1 MALPVSVVAGQF
13 IRVPQDPLIERI
25 AAGAGMD
32 AADDWIAERAG
43 KGDIVITADIPLASR
58 CVKAGAEV
66 IAPNGKPFTEAID
79 RHDPCGPQSH
89 DRSAFLRRSDRR
101 PEILLAA
108 RPLGVPLGA
117 RPDHPPHPAPARG
130 SNRTETELNRMAPPL
145 IQLKEIKLTFGGTP
159 LLSGVELSVS
169 AGERVCLIGRNGS
182 GKSTLLKI
190 AAGLVQPDS
199 GSRFVQPGATIR
211 YLPQEPDFS
220 GFATTLAYVEAGLA
234 PGDDHY
240 QATYLLE
247 QLGLH
252 GDEDPAHLS
261 GGEARRTALAHVLA
275 PSPDILLL
283 DEPTNHLD
291 LTTIEWLESE
301 LDSRRCALVIIS
313 HDRRFLSNLSRST
326 AWLDRGQ
333 IRQIDRGFSAF
344 EAWRDEVLAEEE
356 RDQHKLDRKIVN
368 EEHWLRY
375 GVSGRRKRNVK
386 RLGNLH
392 ALRQQRRDY
401 RGAAGNANLAAAE
414 ADKSGKL
421 VIEAKNISRTYGE
434 RKIVDDFSI
443 RVQRGD
449 RIGIVGPNGAGKT
462 TLIDMLTGGS
472 PPDSGTIRFGANIE
486 MATLDQHRESL
497 DPKSTLA
504 EALTGGRGDH
514 VMVGGKPK
522 HVVSY
527 MKDFLFAQEQM
538 RTPLEVL
545 SGGERGRLMLARALA
560 KPSNLLVLDEPTND
574 LDLETLDVLEEMLG
588 DYEGTVILI
597 SHDRDFLDRVVT
609 SVIAPE
615 GDGRWIEYA
624 GGYTDMLAQRG
635 ADLKREAVKAAAV
648 ERDKTDVS
656 QRASGRDKTPAQFQR
671 EARAGHAAEDHRQ
684 IAGRDRQTAAPS

>member
-1 MALPVSVVAGQF
+1 
-13 IRVPQDPLIERI
+13 
-25 AAGAGMD
+25 
-32 AADDWIAERAG
+32 
-43 KGDIVITADIPLASR
+43 
-58 CVKAGAEV
+58 
-66 IAPNGKPFTEAID
+66 
-79 RHDPCGPQSH
+79 
-89 DRSAFLRRSDRR
+89 
-101 PEILLAA
+101 
-108 RPLGVPLGA
+108 
-117 RPDHPPHPAPARG
+117 
-130 SNRTETELNRMAPPL
+130 MAPPL
-145 IQLKEIKLTFGGTP
+145 IQLKDIKLTFGGTP

-169 AGERVCLIGRNGS
+169 SGERVCLIGRNGS

-190 AAGLVQPDS
+190 AAGLVEPDR

-211 YLPQEPDFS
+211 YLPQEPDF
-220 GFATTLAYVEAGLA
+220 GDHKTTLAYVEAGLG

-240 QATYLLE
+240 QARYLVE
-247 QLGLH
+247 QLGLS
-252 GDEDPAHLS
+252 GDEDPAHVS
-261 GGEARRTALAHVLA
+261 GGEARRAALARVLA

-291 LTTIEWLESE
+291 LPTIEWLEGE
-301 LDSRRCALVIIS
+301 LQSRRCALVIIS

-392 ALRQQRRDY
+392 ALRDQRRDY
-401 RGAAGNANLAAAE
+401 RGATGNANLAAAE

-421 VIEAKNISRTYGE
+421 VIEAKNIAKAYGE
-434 RKIVDDFSI
+434 RKIVEGFST

-449 RIGIVGPNGAGKT
+449 RIGVVGPNGAGKT
-462 TLIDMLTGGS
+462 TLVHLLIGND
-472 PPDSGTIRFGANIE
+472 PPDSGTIRLGANIE

-504 EALTGGRGDH
+504 DAMTGGRGDH
-514 VMVGGKPK
+514 VMVGDKPR
-522 HVVSY
+522 HVIGY
-527 MKDFLFAQEQM
+527 MKDFLFAQEQ
-538 RTPLEVL
+538 RGTPLEAL

-609 SVIAPE
+609 SVIVPE

-624 GGYTDMLAQRG
+624 GGYSDMLAQRG
-635 ADLKREAVKAAAV
+635 EDLAREAPSMTTAEEKKETRAAAPSAAPKRRLNFN
-648 ERDKTDVS
+648 EKHALETLPKTIAKLQAEIAKQQKLLDDPDLYAKD
-656 QRASGRDKTPAQFQR
+656 RKKFDAASAAMAKAQ
-671 EARAGHAAEDHRQ
+671 EELVAAEDRWLELEVLREEIEQ
-684 IAGRDRQTAAPS
+684 A

>member
-1 MALPVSVVAGQF
+1 
-13 IRVPQDPLIERI
+13 
-25 AAGAGMD
+25 
-32 AADDWIAERAG
+32 
-43 KGDIVITADIPLASR
+43 
-58 CVKAGAEV
+58 
-66 IAPNGKPFTEAID
+66 
-79 RHDPCGPQSH
+79 
-89 DRSAFLRRSDRR
+89 
-101 PEILLAA
+101 
-108 RPLGVPLGA
+108 
-117 RPDHPPHPAPARG
+117 
-130 SNRTETELNRMAPPL
+130 MAPPL
-145 IQLKEIKLTFGGTP
+145 IQLKDIALTFGGTP
-159 LLSGVELSVS
+159 LLSSVELSVS
-169 AGERVCLIGRNGS
+169 PAERVCLIGRNGS

-190 AAGLVQPDS
+190 AAGLVEPDR
-199 GSRFVQPGATIR
+199 GTRFVQPGATIR

-220 GFATTLAYVEAGLA
+220 GHATTLDYVEAGLG
-234 PGDDHY
+234 PGDDQHP
-240 QATYLLE
+240 ARYLLE
-247 QLGLH
+247 QLGLR
-252 GDEDPAHLS
+252 GDEDPTKLS
-261 GGEARRTALAHVLA
+261 GGEARRAALARVLA

-291 LTTIEWLESE
+291 LTTIEWLENE
-301 LDSRRCALVIIS
+301 LDGRRSALVLIS
-313 HDRRFLSNLSRST
+313 HDRRFLTNLSRGT

-333 IRQIDRGFSAF
+333 IKQIARGFASF

-356 RDQHKLDRKIVN
+356 REQHKLDRKIVN

-392 ALRQQRRDY
+392 ALRDQRRDY
-401 RGAAGNANLAAAE
+401 RGAAGNANLTAAE

-421 VIEAKNISRTYGE
+421 VIEAKSITKSYGD
-434 RKIVDDFSI
+434 RKVIDDFSI

-462 TLIDMLTGGS
+462 TLVNLLTGADQ
-472 PPDSGTIRFGANIE
+472 PDSGSVRLGANLE

-497 DPKSTLA
+497 DPKTTLA

-574 LDLETLDVLEEMLG
+574 LDLETLDVLEDMLG
-588 DYEGTVILI
+588 DYDGTVILI

-609 SVIAPE
+609 SVIAPDHH
-615 GDGRWIEYA
+615 GKWIEYA
-624 GGYTDMLAQRG
+624 GGYSDMLSQRG
-635 ADLKREAVKAAAV
+635 SDLKREAAKAAA
-648 ERDKTDVS
+648 EEKKDAKT
-656 QRASGRDKTPAQFQR
+656 SGAPAAPKRRLNFNEKHALETLPKTIANFQR
-671 EARAGHAAEDHRQ
+671 EIAKQQRILDDPDLYRKDRKKFDAASAAIAAAQTELAAAEDRWLELEVLREEIEQ
-684 IAGRDRQTAAPS
+684 A

>member
-1 MALPVSVVAGQF
+1 
-13 IRVPQDPLIERI
+13 
-25 AAGAGMD
+25 
-32 AADDWIAERAG
+32 
-43 KGDIVITADIPLASR
+43 
-58 CVKAGAEV
+58 
-66 IAPNGKPFTEAID
+66 
-79 RHDPCGPQSH
+79 
-89 DRSAFLRRSDRR
+89 
-101 PEILLAA
+101 
-108 RPLGVPLGA
+108 
-117 RPDHPPHPAPARG
+117 
-130 SNRTETELNRMAPPL
+130 MAPPL
-145 IQLKEIKLTFGGTP
+145 IQLKDIRLTFGGTP

-169 AGERVCLIGRNGS
+169 SGERVCLIGRNGS

-190 AAGLVQPDS
+190 AAGLVEADG

-211 YLPQEPDFS
+211 YLPQEPDF
-220 GFATTLAYVEAGLA
+220 GDHKTTLAYVEAGLG

-240 QATYLLE
+240 QARYLVE

-252 GDEDPAHLS
+252 GDEDPAHVS
-261 GGEARRTALAHVLA
+261 GGEARRAALARVLA

-291 LTTIEWLESE
+291 LPTIEWLEGE
-301 LDSRRCALVIIS
+301 LESRRCALVIIS
-313 HDRRFLSNLSRST
+313 HDRRFLSNLSRAT

-392 ALRQQRRDY
+392 ALRDQRRTY
-401 RGAAGNANLAAAE
+401 RGATGNASLAAAE

-421 VIEAKNISRTYGE
+421 VIEAKNIAKAYGDRT
-434 RKIVDDFSI
+434 IVDGFSI

-462 TLIDMLTGGS
+462 TLIEMLTGGS
-472 PPDSGTIRFGANIE
+472 APDSGTIRLGANIE

-497 DPKSTLA
+497 DPKTTLA

-609 SVIAPE
+609 SVIVPE
-615 GDGRWIEYA
+615 GNGRWIEYA

-635 ADLKREAVKAAAV
+635 EDLAREAPNATAVEEKKETRAAAPSAAPKRRLNFN
-648 ERDKTDVS
+648 EKHALETLPKTMAKLQAEIAKQQKLLDDPDLYAKD
-656 QRASGRDKTPAQFQR
+656 RKKFDAASSAIAKAQ
-671 EARAGHAAEDHRQ
+671 EELAAAEDRWLELEVLREEIEQ
-684 IAGRDRQTAAPS
+684 A